1 VSAAQLK
8 FKLLVLD
15 LPLLVSAY
23 LVKEDTLG
31 NVGHD
36 PLDFLLQGREGVGF
50 HALVNLLESVL
61 VAVALLG
68 KCISFALVKALL
80 DEASEA
86 GRVLTDELLE
96 VVLDLQ
102 PEVCGEGAGILI
114 RLPVRGFVIARGNV
128 RERIA
133 QLAVL
138 DREAEGAG
146 PMVERLAQLV

>member
-8 FKLLVLD
+8 FKL

-50 HALVNLLESVL
+50 HALVYFLEAVL

-68 KCISFALVKALL
+68 ECFGLALVKALL

-86 GRVLTDELLE
+86 GRVLTDELFE

-102 PEVCGEGAGILI
+102 PEVCGEGAGLFV
-114 RLPVRGFVIARGNV
+114 RLLGRGLVIARGNV
-128 RERIA
+128 RERLA

-146 PMVERLAQLV
+146 PVVERLAQLV